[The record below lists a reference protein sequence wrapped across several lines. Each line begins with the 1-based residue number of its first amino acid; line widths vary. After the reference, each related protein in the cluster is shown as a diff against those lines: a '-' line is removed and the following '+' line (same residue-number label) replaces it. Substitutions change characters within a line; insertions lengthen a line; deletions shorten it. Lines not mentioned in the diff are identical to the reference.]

1 MEYEIYDNKW
11 DNPAYVRAVEANI
24 RKNAN
29 KTFLKSYERAEEVSE
44 YLARIDF
51 TLQNN
56 PERKPETFLE
66 KLSVSL
72 RQYGKLSPKQ
82 YEAVCKIIDDQQNKR
97 DAVKLAIQDQK
108 DRAESLGVKAERI
121 EIIVTVETIKTVK
134 APSYSRWDNP
144 EAYLYIFRDDNNNR
158 LVLKT
163 KSILSNNDE
172 WALCL
177 ENSNAVKTG
186 DKIVIK
192 ASIKAHTEY
201 KGEKQTII
209 QRVKFLKVAT

>member
-11 DNPAYVRAVEANI
+11 DNPAYVSAVKANI
-24 RKNAN
+24 RNNAN
-29 KTFLKSYERAEEVSE
+29 KTFLKSYERAEEVSD

-51 TLQNN
+51 KLQNN

-66 KLSVSL
+66 KLSASL
-72 RQYGKLSPKQ
+72 REYGKLSPKQ

-108 DRAESLGVKAERI
+108 DRAQSLGVKAERI
-121 EIIVTVETIKTVK
+121 ETTVTVKTIKTVK

-144 EAYLYIFRDDNNNR
+144 EAYLYIFCDADNNR

-163 KSILSNNDE
+163 KSMLSNNDQL
-172 WALCL
+172 ALYL
-177 ENSNAVKTG
+177 DDPNAVKEG
-186 DKIVIK
+186 DKIAIK

-209 QRVKFLKVAT
+209 QRVKIMEVK